1 MLQMVLIINTTSPL
15 WYWVT
20 RYSPGIAKWLDTTY
34 KTKTDQDLTLNG
46 HIPGQ
51 LLFAVNDRD
60 FNGRKYCYIWGPRFL
75 IAMEICVTWPL
86 F

>member
-15 WYWVT
+15 VVLGYKVT
-20 RYSPGIAKWLDTTY
+20 LGIAKWLDTTY

-51 LLFAVNDRD
+51 LYLQCGDGN
-60 FNGRKYCYIWGPRFL
+60 I
-75 IAMEICVTWPL
+75 VTGDHAL
-86 F
+86 

>member
-1 MLQMVLIINTTSPL
+1 MVLIINMTSPL

-51 LLFAVNDRD
+51 LLFAVNDR
-60 FNGRKYCYIWGPRFL
+60 FQWK
-75 IAMEICVTWPL
+75 EILLHLRATI